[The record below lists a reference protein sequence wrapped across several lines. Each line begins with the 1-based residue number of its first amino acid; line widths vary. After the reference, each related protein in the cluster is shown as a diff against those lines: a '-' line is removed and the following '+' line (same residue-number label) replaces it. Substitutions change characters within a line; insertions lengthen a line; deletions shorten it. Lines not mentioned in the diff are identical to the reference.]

1 MSVFTGRETRIQGG
15 TYLKY
20 HSVITRIS
28 SDALHFLK
36 EEVPFIILFDEN
48 VPAEL
53 AEIAVLHKP
62 EKMLAPIGTGDTVL
76 LGEKVY
82 DVTAVGDSVNQTME
96 ELGHCT
102 LCFKASDVPDRPGC
116 IMLGGDEAPEADDFQ
131 EGTILEIH

>member
-15 TYLKY
+15 THLKY
-20 HSVITRIS
+20 HSVITRIG

-62 EKMLAPIGTGDTVL
+62 EKCWHLSELVTRSFW
-76 LGEKVY
+76 EKRY
-82 DVTAVGDSVNQTME
+82 M
-96 ELGHCT
+96 
-102 LCFKASDVPDRPGC
+102 
-116 IMLGGDEAPEADDFQ
+116 M
-131 EGTILEIH
+131 

>member
-15 TYLKY
+15 THLKY
-20 HSVITRIS
+20 HSVITRIGG
-28 SDALHFLK
+28 DGLYFLK

>member
-1 MSVFTGRETRIQGG
+1 M
-15 TYLKY
+15 KY
-20 HSVITRIS
+20 HSVITRIG

>member
-15 TYLKY
+15 THLKY
-20 HSVITRIS
+20 HSVITRIG
-28 SDALHFLK
+28 SDALYFLK

-116 IMLGGDEAPEADDFQ
+116 IMLGGDEVPEADDFQ

>member
-1 MSVFTGRETRIQGG
+1 M
-15 TYLKY
+15 KY
-20 HSVITRIS
+20 HSVITHVG

-36 EEVPFIILFDEN
+36 EDVPFIILFDET

-53 AEIAVLHKP
+53 AEIAVLHQSQK
-62 EKMLAPIGTGDTVL
+62 LLVPIGPGDTVL

-82 DVTAVGDSVNQTME
+82 AVTAVGDSVNQTME

-131 EGTILEIH
+131 DGVILEIH

>member
-1 MSVFTGRETRIQGG
+1 M
-15 TYLKY
+15 KY
-20 HSVITRIS
+20 HSVITHVG

-36 EEVPFIILFDEN
+36 EDVPFIILFDET

-53 AEIAVLHKP
+53 AEIAVLHQSQKL
-62 EKMLAPIGTGDTVL
+62 LAPIGPGDTVL

-131 EGTILEIH
+131 DGVILEIH